1 MAYGVL
7 VDPEDKIVP
16 SFTTVTADEWL
27 TLLMLGVMGLVG
39 FFALTRYRLF
49 GNVSVIVTA
58 MFSRSLQLIPP
69 TTVAVLRAMEIVLAY
84 GVQAVVLG
92 EVSMVMSRVM
102 SYFLHVQVPDSLALA
117 GSSLV
122 ILSVVAFATENIF
135 LSCRWGR
142 VCGLH

>member
-1 MAYGVL
+1 MM
-7 VDPEDKIVP
+7 I
-16 SFTTVTADEWL
+16 
-27 TLLMLGVMGLVG
+27 
-39 FFALTRYRLF
+39 R
-49 GNVSVIVTA
+49 VIITA
-58 MFSRSLQLIPP
+58 MFQ
-69 TTVAVLRAMEIVLAY
+69 VMEIVLAY